1 MEDAAFR
8 IWKVEYGWI
17 FAEIETAGKRVRL
30 SDSCLGGLQMPGIF
44 LKTFA
49 GLFDGTEKEKWL
61 CWHGESSSWIWH
73 LVSKHDILFIEL
85 FEGGCSFGMPLEGE
99 ELCRYTGSSDRIL
112 EINTFLYPFS
122 ASVCHAFQCCSYGEG
137 YEAWQN
143 SRYREAF
150 PKAELSLLRKRLRRK
165 SHNGQNADGLQ
176 CMPKRRWKYEQTGN
190 L

>member
-1 MEDAAFR
+1 MVSRAERKIDRSAGIR
-8 IWKVEYGWI
+8 DRGTGGWLRFSI
-17 FAEIETAGKRVRL
+17 LGIKKFCET
-30 SDSCLGGLQMPGIF
+30 SNSYLGGLQMPGIF

-49 GLFDGTEKEKWL
+49 GLFDGPEKEKWL

-73 LVSKHDILFIEL
+73 LVSKHDNLSIEL

-99 ELCRYTGSSDRIL
+99 ELRRYTGSSDRIL
-112 EINTFLYPFS
+112 KINTFLYPFS

-165 SHNGQNADGLQ
+165 SRNRQNEDGLQ
-176 CMPKRRWKYEQTGN
+176 TEN
-190 L
+190 